1 MAGKSIYPSIPS
13 PGNDA
18 RSMRATLDAIQQS
31 MTMIIMNAQSPS
43 PNYTPSSAA
52 QIFVTNAG
60 LSTFVA
66 NQIALSKQAV
76 GAAGNA
82 AAARM
87 ALASAPAP
95 QPVVPSMM
103 QVKTTRVS

>member
-18 RSMRATLDAIQQS
+18 RSMRVTLDAIQQS

-66 NQIALSKQAV
+66 NQIALSKTAV
-76 GAAGNA
+76 GSA
-82 AAARM
+82 AAPA
-87 ALASAPAP
+87 AASAALGKAPRPAKP
-95 QPVVPSMM
+95 IPLPV
-103 QVKTTRVS
+103 QVTSVRIP